1 MLIAHLALVIAAV
14 FTGAAVYIN
23 VAEQPARLL
32 LDDKSL
38 LAEWKVSYRRGFMM
52 QASLAA
58 LGTLLGLIAYV
69 DLGDQLLLVG
79 ALALFANWPLTIFL
93 IMPSNNALMA
103 TAPDDASAE
112 TRRLIERWG
121 RLHAVRSVLG
131 AFATII
137 FLWALHR

>member
-137 FLWALHR
+137 FLWALH

>member
-58 LGTLLGLIAYV
+58 LGTLLGLIATSIS
-69 DLGDQLLLVG
+69 
-79 ALALFANWPLTIFL
+79 ATSCCWWARWPCSPTGRSRSF
-93 IMPSNNALMA
+93 SSCRA
-103 TAPDDASAE
+103 TM
-112 TRRLIERWG
+112 R
-121 RLHAVRSVLG
+121 
-131 AFATII
+131 
-137 FLWALHR
+137 

>member
-69 DLGDQLLLVG
+69 DLGDQLLRVG

-137 FLWALHR
+137 FLWALH

>member
-38 LAEWKVSYRRGFMM
+38 LAEWMGSYRRGFMM
-52 QASLAA
+52 LASLAA

-137 FLWALHR
+137 FLWALH

>member
-131 AFATII
+131 ALATII
-137 FLWALHR
+137 FLWALH

>member
-1 MLIAHLALVIAAV
+1 MEGQLSPRIHDAGELG
-14 FTGAAVYIN
+14 GARHSAG
-23 VAEQPARLL
+23 PHC
-32 LDDKSL
+32 
-38 LAEWKVSYRRGFMM
+38 
-52 QASLAA
+52 
-58 LGTLLGLIAYV
+58 YV

-131 AFATII
+131 ALATII
-137 FLWALHR
+137 FLWALH